1 MEFPRGVLWHPLVTK
16 LIEAQAINL
25 KGEYYYGD
33 HKRTQ
38 QEASAKLLP
47 YLYKLQMVHATNN

>member
-1 MEFPRGVLWHPLVTK
+1 MLWQPLVTK
-16 LIEAQAINL
+16 LIEVQAINL
-25 KGEYYYGD
+25 KSGYY

-38 QEASAKLLP
+38 QEVSAELLS

>member
-1 MEFPRGVLWHPLVTK
+1 MLWQPLVTK
-16 LIEAQAINL
+16 LIEVQSINL
-25 KGEYYYGD
+25 KSRYCCGD

-38 QEASAKLLP
+38 QEVSAELLP